1 MVPLGSSVVSGSLV
15 GGLVEDESFLTL
27 FNSKVQ
33 HVSEKITTK

>member
-1 MVPLGSSVVSGSLV
+1 MVPLGSSVVSDSLA
-15 GGLVEDESFLTL
+15 GGLVEGVSFLTL